1 MHAILIVILLVFGVL
16 FGIIG
21 SMAGIGGGALH
32 MSLMTL
38 GFGIPFYIARNTSS
52 FIIVLFS
59 GVASISYFKQGKVNI
74 KLSLFF
80 AGFALLGSISSTI
93 FDIVFPIDDTVLRIV
108 IASVVLVSG
117 LNMIKKA
124 LNSLK
129 REKLNIMDQEIPF
142 SFDSFDYKVNLKK
155 GIPLF
160 FLAGFVAHL
169 SGIGG
174 GMLFVPILTI
184 LFEMPIYISTA
195 TSTTMIFFIGI
206 YNASARIVTGII
218 LPWFGL
224 LIGVGAILG
233 SIYGAKVSKKI
244 RKHYLQ
250 FFVAVIL
257 LGLAIKMYYDMV
269 LQHFL

>member
-1 MHAILIVILLVFGVL
+1 MLAILIVILLVFGVL

-32 MSLMTL
+32 MSLMIL
-38 GFGIPFYIARNTSS
+38 LLNIQPDVARNTSS

-74 KLSLFF
+74 KLSLIF

-93 FDIVFPIDDTVLRIV
+93 FFIFFPIDNTVLRII

-117 LNMIKKA
+117 LNMIRKA
-124 LNSLK
+124 FNSVK
-129 REKLNIMDQEIPF
+129 REKLNIMNQEIPF
-142 SFDSFDYKVNLKK
+142 SFDSFDYSSNLKK

-160 FLAGFVAHL
+160 FLAGFVAYIG
-169 SGIGG
+169 GIGG
-174 GMLFVPILTI
+174 GMLFVPILSI
-184 LFEMPIYISTA
+184 LFGMPIQISTA
-195 TSTTMIFFIGI
+195 TSTSMIFFLGI
-206 YNASARIVTGII
+206 YNASVRLAIGFIEISIGI
-218 LPWFGL
+218 
-224 LIGVGAILG
+224 LIGIGAILG
-233 SIYGAKVSKKI
+233 SLYGAKLSKKI

-257 LGLAIKMYYDMV
+257 LGLAIKMYYDM
-269 LQHFL
+269 LML